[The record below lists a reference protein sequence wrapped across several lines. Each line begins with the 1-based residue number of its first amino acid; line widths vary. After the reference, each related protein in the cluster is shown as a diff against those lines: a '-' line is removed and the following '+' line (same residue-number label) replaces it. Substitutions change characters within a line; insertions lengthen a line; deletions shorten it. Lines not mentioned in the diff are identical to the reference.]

1 MPSSAPLRRPSLT
14 PSLIYLLPSGSGQDL
29 ATNFSLRLLT
39 AARAPPFPA
48 AVAAAAEPR
57 AAPHQRRARPLNG
70 PPRGGPVT
78 SRSAT
83 APERAAGEEGGGRA
97 DAPRPRPRIS
107 RLRSS
112 AGRALSALRSGA
124 VRVRGGRSR
133 GSRWRRAGSRSWLTR
148 GTASRSWTPTPPSW
162 SWTRVRPGAG
172 AARGWGVGL
181 GPAGAAVAVSV
192 VVLCVGL
199 RSGKLGEQCEA
210 VVRFPRLFQK
220 YPFPILINSAFLKL
234 ADVFRVG

>member
-14 PSLIYLLPSGSGQDL
+14 PSLIHLLPSGSGQDL

-124 VRVRGGRSR
+124 VRTLAVVGGSP
-133 GSRWRRAGSRSWLTR
+133 RRAGREPRSA
-148 GTASRSWTPTPPSW
+148 ASRRTGSW
-162 SWTRVRPGAG
+162 SSEPRPVVGEFRRVVTCRCREPG
-172 AARGWGVGL
+172 L
-181 GPAGAAVAVSV
+181 P
-192 VVLCVGL
+192 L
-199 RSGKLGEQCEA
+199 
-210 VVRFPRLFQK
+210 
-220 YPFPILINSAFLKL
+220 
-234 ADVFRVG
+234 